1 MKKLDYYAKYT
12 DKLRKLIHE
21 HPEAPIVCLV
31 DAEVCGDI
39 DGMWYAPTIN
49 FRMGEILNCEQDIN
63 DEKVFFDRDDFEES
77 LEYSM
82 ADDPEYKSL
91 SDEDFEK
98 AVKEKLEEYEPYWTD
113 VIQITAT
120 T

>member
-1 MKKLDYYAKYT
+1 MKKLDDFVKNT
-12 DKLRKLIHE
+12 EKLREMILE
-21 HPEAPIVCLV
+21 HPDTPIVCLV
-31 DAEVCGDI
+31 DSDVCQDE
-39 DGMWYAPTIN
+39 GMWYAPTIN

-63 DEKVFFDRDDFEES
+63 DERVFFDRDDFEES
-77 LEYSM
+77 LEYGM
-82 ADDPEYKSL
+82 ADDPEYESL

-113 VIQITAT
+113 VIQIIAT

>member
-1 MKKLDYYAKYT
+1 MKKLDYFIKNT
-12 DKLRKLIHE
+12 DELKKLILK
-21 HPEAPIVCLV
+21 HPDVPIVCIV
-31 DAEVCGDI
+31 DSDVCCD
-39 DGMWYAPTIN
+39 DGMWFAPDIR
-49 FRMGEILNCEQDIN
+49 FKMGEVLNCEQNVN
-63 DEKVFFDRDDFEES
+63 DERIFFDRIEFAEKLAEKM
-77 LEYSM
+77 EY
-82 ADDPEYKSL
+82 DPECEEL